1 MSTLHAPKGLRVCII
16 TGIFPPDIGGP
27 ATYVPHIAAALAERG
42 HSITV
47 LTLSDCLEHDDSQY
61 GFRVMRLPRRLSKP
75 WRWLRTVRE
84 ILRLGQDADVLF
96 VNGLAIEAV
105 LANLWLGKPMVQK
118 VVGDL
123 AWERAT
129 NRGWVRDGFEE
140 FQKHCYGLKVEGL
153 KALRA
158 WWTRRASQVIVPSRY
173 LADWVTRWGVPA
185 ETMAVIYNAVESFD
199 GVRPAVVPLRTPLK
213 VVTVG
218 RLVSLKCVDRVI
230 KALIS
235 CPTVGLVIVGDG
247 SERKRLEDL
256 TNALGIADRVYFTGQ
271 VSHVE
276 TRRLMAACD
285 FFVLNSTHEGLPHV
299 VLEAM
304 SLGLPVVATAV
315 GGTPE
320 VVCDGHNGRLI
331 GPRDDDALVQVLA
344 QLVSSPGERQR
355 LARGAQQ
362 TVVQFG
368 FQHLVEA
375 TEAVLWESAQVR
387 KTRLTGWLHTRQAR

>member
-1 MSTLHAPKGLRVCII
+1 MSTLPMSRGLRVCII

-27 ATYVPHIAAALAERG
+27 ATYVPHMAAALAERR

-47 LTLSDCLEHDDSQY
+47 LTLSDCLDHDDGQY

-75 WRWLRTVRE
+75 WRWLRTVSA

-123 AWERAT
+123 AWERST
-129 NRGWVRDGFEE
+129 NRGWVQDDFEG
-140 FQKHCYGLKVEGL
+140 FQKHRYGLKIESL

-158 WWTRRASQVIVPSRY
+158 WWTRRATRVIVPSRY
-173 LADWVTRWGVPA
+173 LASQVMQWGVP
-185 ETMAVIYNAVESFD
+185 EGKMTVIYNAVAPFD

-213 VVTVG
+213 AVTVG
-218 RLVSLKCVDRVI
+218 RLVSLKRVDRVI

-247 SERKRLEDL
+247 SERQRLEDL
-256 TNALGIADRVYFTGQ
+256 TNALDIADRVYFAGQ
-271 VSHVE
+271 VDHME
-276 TRRLMAACD
+276 TIRLMAACD

-320 VVCDGHNGRLI
+320 VVCDEHNGRLI

-344 QLVSSPGERQR
+344 QLVSSPGERQC

-368 FQHLVEA
+368 WRRLVEA
-375 TEAVLWESAQVR
+375 TEAVLWESAQTR
-387 KTRLTGWLHTRQAR
+387 KTR